1 MNDCIFCKIAAG
13 QIKANVVFDSP
24 DVMAFRDVNP
34 QAPVH
39 ILIIPKKHVPRISAL
54 TDGEAGLLLSIHRAL
69 LELVKTEP
77 EAKTGF
83 RFLTNEGDNAGQSV
97 KHLHFHFLAGRHLAW
112 PPG

>member
-13 QIKANVVFDSP
+13 QIKAQVVYDSP

-54 TDGEAGLLLSIHRAL
+54 TDDDGLLSSIHRAL
-69 LELVKTEP
+69 LELVKKEP
-77 EAKTGF
+77 EAKNGF

-97 KHLHFHFLAGRHLAW
+97 KHLHFHFLAGRFLAW

>member
-13 QIKANVVFDSP
+13 QIKAQVVYEDP

-54 TDGEAGLLLSIHRAL
+54 TDGAADLLHSVHRAL
-69 LELVKTEP
+69 LELVKTE
-77 EAKTGF
+77 KSSRDGF
-83 RFLTNEGDNAGQSV
+83 RFLANEGKNGGQTV
-97 KHLHFHFLAGRHLAW
+97 EHLHFHFLAGRPLGW